1 MIFSP
6 PKTWPAWK
14 LWCASNQVLCTYAEA
29 VAYFDKVRAEKK
41 AAEPVAKVKAASR
54 RKNSFPSRS

>member
-6 PKTWPAWK
+6 PKTWPQWK

-29 VAYFDKVRAEKK
+29 VAYFDKVRADKK
-41 AAEPVAKVKAASR
+41 AAELPKKKASR
-54 RKNSFPSRS
+54 RPGAPSLRRS